1 MNIDS
6 KPSIGILGGDKR
18 LVYTG
23 KYLEKEG
30 YKVLASGFEKY
41 PEQLS
46 FFLSDFQKNIEE
58 SEIVL
63 LPVPPIKEGNLN
75 CVYSEKTVDFGKDI
89 LPFLKGKKVFTPMK
103 EKLLAL
109 YPNLSECSLFDY
121 GEREDF
127 AVRNA
132 MPTAEG
138 ALYVAMGNT
147 EKTICSS
154 RCLVCG
160 CGRIGKVLAPM
171 LKRLW
176 ASVWVSA
183 RKPEDIGWIEAN
195 GMNSLR
201 TDGLEI
207 CQLDFDIIF
216 NTVPH
221 MVFDRKLLSR
231 LNKETLIIDLA
242 SVPGGVD
249 FQAAEELG
257 IKTIHALSLPGKI
270 SPDTAGKIIK
280 DTVVNMLREA
290 EM

>member
-1 MNIDS
+1 
-6 KPSIGILGGDKR
+6 
-18 LVYTG
+18 
-23 KYLEKEG
+23 
-30 YKVLASGFEKY
+30 
-41 PEQLS
+41 
-46 FFLSDFQKNIEE
+46 
-58 SEIVL
+58 
-63 LPVPPIKEGNLN
+63 
-75 CVYSEKTVDFGKDI
+75 
-89 LPFLKGKKVFTPMK
+89 
-103 EKLLAL
+103 
-109 YPNLSECSLFDY
+109 
-121 GEREDF
+121 
-127 AVRNA
+127 
-132 MPTAEG
+132 
-138 ALYVAMGNT
+138 
-147 EKTICSS
+147 
-154 RCLVCG
+154 
-160 CGRIGKVLAPM
+160 M

-257 IKTIHALSLPGKI
+257 IKTIHALSLPGKM

>member
-1 MNIDS
+1 MNIDI

-23 KYLEKEG
+23 KYLEEEGFKVRAFGFEG
-30 YKVLASGFEKY
+30 YPRQQGFFNNDIQKTVD
-41 PEQLS
+41 
-46 FFLSDFQKNIEE
+46 LSDV
-58 SEIVL
+58 VL
-63 LPVPPIKEGNLN
+63 LPVPPVKEGNLN
-75 CVYSEKTVDFGKDI
+75 CVYKEKKIDFGTEVI
-89 LPFLKGKKVFTPMK
+89 PLLKGKTVYTPMK

-109 YPNLSECSLFDY
+109 YPKLSKSRLFDY

-176 ASVWVSA
+176 AQVWVSA

-221 MVFDRKLLSR
+221 LIFDRKLLSR
-231 LNKETLIIDLA
+231 LGKETLIIDLA

-257 IKTIHALSLPGKI
+257 IKTIHALSLPGKM

-290 EM
+290 EL

>member
-1 MNIDS
+1 MDIDK

-18 LVYTG
+18 LIYTG

-30 YKVLASGFEKY
+30 FAVKAFGFENY
-41 PEQLS
+41 PERLS
-46 FFLSDFQKNIEE
+46 FFNDNLEE
-58 SEIVL
+58 IAESSEILL
-63 LPVPPIKEGNLN
+63 LPVPPVKEGALN
-75 CVYSEKTVDFGKDI
+75 CVFGKRTVDFGSEI
-89 LPFLKGKKVFTPMK
+89 LPLLKDKTVFTPMR
-103 EKLLAL
+103 EKLLSL
-109 YPNLSECSLFDY
+109 YPKLSSSRLFDY

-176 ASVWVSA
+176 AQVWVSA
-183 RKPEDIGWIEAN
+183 RRPEDIGWIEAN

-231 LNKETLIIDLA
+231 LSKETLIIDLA

-249 FQAAEELG
+249 FAAAEEFG
-257 IKTIHALSLPGKI
+257 IKTIHALSLPGKM

-290 EM
+290 EL

>member
-1 MNIDS
+1 MYTEN
-6 KPSIGILGGDKR
+6 KPSVGILGGDKR

-23 KYLEKEG
+23 KYLCEEG
-30 YKVLASGFEKY
+30 FSVKAACFDKY
-41 PEQLS
+41 PEKLD
-46 FFLSDFQKNIEE
+46 FFEEDIKKSVQE
-58 SEIVL
+58 SEIIL

-75 CVYSEKTVDFGKDI
+75 CVYGEKAVDFGKEI
-89 LPFLKGKKVFTPMK
+89 VPLLKDKTVFTPMK
-103 EKLLAL
+103 EKLFTL
-109 YPNLSECSLFDY
+109 YPQLSASKLYDY

-154 RCLVCG
+154 KCLVCG

-221 MVFDRKLLSR
+221 MVFDKKLLSR
-231 LNKETLIIDLA
+231 LDKKTLIIDLA

-249 FQAAEELG
+249 FKVSEELG
-257 IKTIHALSLPGKI
+257 IKAIHALSLPGKM

>member
-1 MNIDS
+1 MSIDV

-23 KYLEKEG
+23 KYLEEEG
-30 YKVLASGFEKY
+30 FKVRAYGFEEY
-41 PEQLS
+41 PLRQG
-46 FFLSDFQKNIEE
+46 FFSDDIRKTVDLSDV
-58 SEIVL
+58 VL
-63 LPVPPIKEGNLN
+63 LPVPPVKEGNLN
-75 CVYSEKTVDFGKDI
+75 CVYGKRKLDFGTEVLPLLNGKTVY
-89 LPFLKGKKVFTPMK
+89 TPMK

-109 YPNLSECSLFDY
+109 YPKLSRSRLFDY

-160 CGRIGKVLAPM
+160 CGRIGKVLSPM

-176 ASVWVSA
+176 AQVWVSA

-221 MVFDRKLLSR
+221 MVFNRKLLSR

-249 FQAAEELG
+249 FEAAEELG
-257 IKTIHALSLPGKI
+257 IKTIHALSLPGKM

-290 EM
+290 EL

>member
-1 MNIDS
+1 MHTEN
-6 KPSIGILGGDKR
+6 KPSVGILGGDKR

-23 KYLEKEG
+23 KYLCKEG
-30 YKVLASGFEKY
+30 FSVKAACFDKY
-41 PEQLS
+41 PEKLD
-46 FFLSDFQKNIEE
+46 FFEDDIKKTVQE
-58 SEIVL
+58 SKIIL
-63 LPVPPIKEGNLN
+63 LPVPPIKDGNLN
-75 CVYSEKTVDFGKDI
+75 CVYGEKDVDFGKEI
-89 LPFLKGKKVFTPMK
+89 VPLLKDKTVFTPMK
-103 EKLLAL
+103 EKLLTL
-109 YPNLSECSLFDY
+109 YPQLSLSKLDDY

-154 RCLVCG
+154 KCLVCG

-221 MVFDRKLLSR
+221 MVFDKKLLSR
-231 LNKETLIIDLA
+231 LDKKTLIIDLA

-249 FQAAEELG
+249 FKASEELG
-257 IKTIHALSLPGKI
+257 IKAIHALSLPGKM